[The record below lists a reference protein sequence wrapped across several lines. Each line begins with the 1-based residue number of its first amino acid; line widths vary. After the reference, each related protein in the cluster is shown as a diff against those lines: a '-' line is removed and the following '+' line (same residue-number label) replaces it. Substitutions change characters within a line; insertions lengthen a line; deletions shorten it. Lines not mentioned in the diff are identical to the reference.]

1 MFIGFAIGT
10 ICLIGLFRAVA
21 RRRWYGFSPYGY
33 AYGYGAPYG
42 GCGGYRRGFSRH
54 HGPHGHHGSWHH
66 DLWGDDGPRWRGD
79 GAERREGPWGRGRGV
94 VDSLL
99 QRLDVTPA
107 QEKAI
112 LAALDE
118 LKTIARELRGT
129 GRDVRADVAR
139 AIRGSL
145 LDDVALE
152 EATSRI
158 DDATLK
164 LRAAARAAIAKIH
177 ETLDDRQRKML
188 GDIIDSNWAS
198 GW

>member
-10 ICLIGLFRAVA
+10 ICLVMLARSVA
-21 RRRWYGFSPYGY
+21 RRRSYGFSPYGGC
-33 AYGYGAPYG
+33 GYGFAGHDG
-42 GCGGYRRGFSRH
+42 GFGGYRRGFGRH
-54 HGPHGHHGSWHH
+54 RGHH
-66 DLWGDDGPRWRGD
+66 DMWGDDSPAWRGD
-79 GAERREGPWGRGRGV
+79 AEERRDGPWGRGRSIV
-94 VDSLL
+94 YSLL
-99 QRLDVTPA
+99 GRLEATPG

-139 AIRGSL
+139 AIRGPMF
-145 LDDVALE
+145 DDVAFE
-152 EATSRI
+152 GATARI

-177 ETLDDRQRKML
+177 DALDDRQRKML
-188 GDIIDSNWAS
+188 GDIIDSSWRG

>member
-10 ICLIGLFRAVA
+10 ICLIGLVRAVA
-21 RRRWYGFSPYGY
+21 RRRWYGFSPYGGY
-33 AYGYGAPYG
+33 AYGFAGPHG
-42 GCGGYRRGFSRH
+42 GCGGSRRGFGRR
-54 HGPHGHHGSWHH
+54 HGHHGSWHH
-66 DLWGDDGPRWRGD
+66 DIWGDDSPPWRGEVD
-79 GAERREGPWGRGRGV
+79 DRREGPWGRGRSV
-94 VDSLL
+94 VYSLL
-99 QRLDVTPA
+99 GRLEATPA

-118 LKTIARELRGT
+118 LQHIARDLRGI
-129 GRDVRADVAR
+129 GRDVRSDVAR
-139 AIRGSL
+139 AIRGPL

-152 EATSRI
+152 GATARI

-164 LRAAARAAIAKIH
+164 LRAAARAAVAKIH

-188 GDIIDSNWAS
+188 GDIIDSNWQS